1 MRKCPR
7 ERGWRWSA
15 GGSIIEK
22 KARTA
27 ILFWRQNPLDLL
39 IGLKGKR
46 EEKSQRNVFG
56 LGNSMGKPERE
67 RGRKSELLYC
77 TAVASGV
84 AWGRESEFIWYCPGG
99 ESQNSSGVA
108 RGGER
113 VGILKSEHKARKCC
127 KKITYPK
134 NKSFVL

>member
-84 AWGRESEFIWYCPGG
+84 AWGRESEFIWCCPGG
-99 ESQNSSGVA
+99 RESEFLNLNTKHGNA
-108 RGGER
+108 AKR
-113 VGILKSEHKARKCC
+113 
-127 KKITYPK
+127 
-134 NKSFVL
+134 